1 MRTITLTGFLAGLA
15 ILAAGPANA
24 AGLPKSLHG
33 VWAPQGQSCPSA
45 TQDVSSAIL
54 RIQAEAYS
62 RDGYFCL
69 RDGRV
74 KTGRNVSSKMIC
86 RIGGKP
92 VRHTV
97 SFQMRRGTAVSMRE
111 GTGRRLR
118 YRRCSSSW
126 APSPADLARIRERG
140 TNYVTSSLKTTLKV
154 RNNGRTFE
162 EKNTRFYK
170 THIHYDG
177 VIDATEEIGTS
188 KKTVRKTRSR
198 IGEAI
203 LDDTGSQVI
212 WFFDGNELIRW
223 RARHSYFQANFL
235 KVSKTSLTCGGM
247 NWVLKPGERSY
258 RTVMTRDRST
268 VTILKASWA
277 GGGCTAQRTMDP
289 FDPPRHQVIDVSFK
303 EAERLTKI
311 CKDAKVP
318 KPTAIAACS
327 KLISHTQRSTPASL
341 ASLYAL
347 RGDLYNKSGDSPRY
361 LADIDRAIDLTPKN
375 ERLHRMRAFHHR
387 KAKRYGA
394 AARDYKAALDVLKE
408 KHRVYLTI
416 PEMSKRASETKAG
429 VRSTYRALVQVLTRA
444 KRVDDAIA
452 VADEWIA
459 FTPGDYAPYRAK
471 NRILIKTANTSGIIQ
486 NWEAYLA
493 QAEKP
498 RSTAFTQLG
507 QQYRKNKAYGK
518 AITAWDRALARKETV
533 GLRKITVLTEK
544 ARDLGNLKR
553 YDEAIATLSEAITSR
568 VPKTKAIWASY
579 KRKVEAARIEARFI
593 RVLAYLQLKQ
603 PKAAHADLDQ
613 IIALRPKLPRPRF
626 VRSRI
631 LQMTGKPERAIE
643 DIQIACTE
651 GTRRIVQTLQIRTK
665 RAKLYSGAPNGKCSA
680 ELQKAL
686 AKCMRDRRC

>member
-1 MRTITLTGFLAGLA
+1 MRTTTLTGLLAGLA
-15 ILAAGPANA
+15 ILVAGPANA

-33 VWAPQGQSCPSA
+33 IWVPQGQSCPSSK
-45 TQDVSSAIL
+45 QDVSPAVL
-54 RIQAEAYS
+54 RVQAEAYS

-74 KTGRNVSSKMIC
+74 KTGRTVSSKMIC

-97 SFQMRRGTAVSMRE
+97 SFQMQRGTTVSVRE

-118 YRRCSSSW
+118 YQRCSRTW
-126 APSPADLARIRERG
+126 TPSPADLARIRERG

-154 RNNGRTFE
+154 HNNGRTFE

-170 THIHYDG
+170 THIHFNG

-212 WFFDGNELIRW
+212 WFFDGDKLIRW
-223 RARHSYFQANFL
+223 RARHSYFQANTL
-235 KVSKTSLTCGGM
+235 KVTKTSLTCGGM
-247 NWVLKPGERSY
+247 NWVLKPGEKSY

-268 VTILKASWA
+268 VTILKASWS
-277 GGGCTAQRTMDP
+277 GGGCTAQRSMDP
-289 FDPPRHQVIDVSFK
+289 FDLPRHQVIDISFK
-303 EAERLTKI
+303 EGQRLKST
-311 CKDAKVP
+311 CKDTKAP
-318 KPTAIAACS
+318 KPTAIAACT
-327 KLISHTQRSTPASL
+327 KLISHTQGSTPASL
-341 ASLYAL
+341 ASLYVL
-347 RGDLYNKSGDSPRY
+347 RGELYKKNGDSPRY
-361 LADIDRAIDLTPKN
+361 LADIDRAIALTPMN

-387 KAKRYGA
+387 KAKRHRN

-416 PEMSKRASETKAG
+416 PEMTKRAAKTKGKLAN
-429 VRSTYRALVQVLTRA
+429 TYRDLILMHRRA
-444 KRVDDAIA
+444 NRIDEAIA

-459 FTPGDYAPYRAK
+459 FAPGDYSPYSTKSVILAK
-471 NRILIKTANTSGIIQ
+471 TGNTSAVIQ
-486 NWEAYLA
+486 TWETYLA
-493 QAEKP
+493 KAEKP

-507 QQYRKNKAYGK
+507 RQYRNNKAFGK
-518 AITAWDRALARKETV
+518 AITAWDRALGRQETV
-533 GLRKITVLTEK
+533 GLRRITALTEK

-553 YDEAIATLSEAITSR
+553 YDEAIASLSEAITSPL
-568 VPKTKAIWASY
+568 PKTKAIWASY

-593 RVLAYLQLKQ
+593 RALAYLQIKQ
-603 PKAAHADLDQ
+603 PKKAHADLNRV
-613 IIALRPKLPRPRF
+613 IAMRPNLPRPRV
-626 VRSRI
+626 VRARI

-643 DIQIACTE
+643 DIHVACTK
-651 GTRRIVQTLQIRTK
+651 GTRRIVQTLQTRTR

-680 ELQKAL
+680 TLKKAL
-686 AKCMRDRRC
+686 TKCMRDRRC